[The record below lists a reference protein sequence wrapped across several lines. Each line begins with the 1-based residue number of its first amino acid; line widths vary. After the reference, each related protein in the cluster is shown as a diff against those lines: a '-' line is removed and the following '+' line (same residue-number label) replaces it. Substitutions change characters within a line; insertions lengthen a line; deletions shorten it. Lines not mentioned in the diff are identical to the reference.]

1 MAALALVALIFG
13 VYVCVVYIYNT
24 SKSIKPWGVLNAIGT
39 AHYAYPKTTIPVAIS
54 PARRKPSAWRGF
66 FNPIVCMI
74 GFVTIISVFPVLYV
88 LLAILFESIGYV
100 PYLPL
105 VMLCLILMAP
115 IGYAVIFFLHFGIA
129 AVIFSVTMLILKIM
143 NKKIPAGKIYRT
155 AVYASAPMIMVNAC
169 TCLKYSSLK
178 FDYFSIAITAGLM
191 FFAIKYILKKQ
202 ESKYIYISAAIRQ
215 HIRQHGFIHAAF

>member
-1 MAALALVALIFG
+1 MDALKSMVLVALIFG
-13 VYVCVVYIYNT
+13 VYGCVVYIYNT
-24 SKSIKPWGVLNAIGT
+24 SKSKKLWGALSATGT

-74 GFVTIISVFPVLYV
+74 GFVTITSALPILYLCV
-88 LLAILFESIGYV
+88 MLLEVINYV
-100 PYLPL
+100 PYA
-105 VMLCLILMAP
+105 LIMVLFFP
-115 IGYAVIFFLHFGIA
+115 FCYAVIFFLHFGIA

-155 AVYASAPMIMVNAC
+155 AIYASTPMLVVNTC
-169 TCLKYSSLK
+169 TFLKYSTLK
-178 FDYFSIAITAGLM
+178 INYISIAITAGLM
-191 FFAIKYILKKQ
+191 FFVIRHILKKQ

-215 HIRQHGFIHAAF
+215 NICQHGFIHAAF